1 MLHPESLSKLFL
13 VERGAD
19 HAQLARNIGS
29 TRAYIRLAGNIVK
42 VYPLAVRTL
51 YDTLRTIAPKSFVS
65 VKPSRIAF
73 ISSEEYF
80 FAVFTPQLV
89 NTSSA

>member
-51 YDTLRTIAPKSFVS
+51 YDTSHEGSLRNHSF
-65 VKPSRIAF
+65 R
-73 ISSEEYF
+73 
-80 FAVFTPQLV
+80 
-89 NTSSA
+89 